1 MPLLKYRAL
10 QTSIDDVDG
19 VNGVIRKVSLP
30 DKAIPLGI
38 VRDADNKIV
47 VMFLMQE
54 DDWNN
59 FNAETEE
66 KGPGVDIGDKIP
78 PVAL

>member
-10 QTSIDDVDG
+10 QTSVDDAIG
-19 VNGVIRKVSLP
+19 KVSLP
-30 DKAIPLGI
+30 NKAIPLG
-38 VRDADNKIV
+38 VMRDADNKII